1 MKAEKN
7 LKFIKPRDGNPSY
20 YATEITLR
28 GRRIRRFAGYT
39 KDQARQFIARLRLEG
54 PEAVLAPPS
63 AADGRTF
70 GEYARALLDSAEWQ
84 GLRSAKRNEGL
95 LKALNV
101 TFKSVPLVDIKPNM
115 VRDYMTRRLT
125 QGPKP
130 LKPASVN
137 RERSLL
143 LRVLNVAK
151 SDGVIAS
158 NPISGKSVKRLEE
171 DNSRESRI
179 LELGLMDADMRRLI
193 EKADERTRPV
203 VEIALLSG
211 MRLGEILSLRWSQV
225 NFPQR
230 TLTITAAKSKSKR
243 SRMIPLGWDL
253 LEVFRSIRRRG
264 EYVFPNGGTGTH
276 QKSVRKSFESACRRA
291 GIPHGRDS
299 GIVFHDLRHVAAT
312 ELVKVIDVVTASKIL
327 GHASVEMTMRYVHV
341 TDADKRLAIEALG
354 GWLRGPRQKNATPLR
369 EISREGLPPL
379 LPAAS

>member
-1 MKAEKN
+1 MIKEKN
-7 LKFIKPRDGNPSY
+7 LKFVKGPNGGPGY

-54 PEAVLAPPS
+54 PETVLAPPP

-84 GLRSAKRNEGL
+84 GLRSARRNESL
-95 LKALNV
+95 LNALNA
-101 TFKSVPLVDIKPNM
+101 TFKSVPLAAIKPNA
-115 VRDYMTRRLT
+115 VRDHMTGRLA
-125 QGPKP
+125 QG

-158 NPISGKSVKRLEE
+158 NPIGGKSVKRLEE
-171 DNSRESRI
+171 DNSRESRM
-179 LELGLMDADMRRLI
+179 LELGLTDADMRRLI
-193 EKADERTRPV
+193 ESADARTRPV
-203 VEIALLSG
+203 VEIALLAG

-253 LEVFRSIRRRG
+253 LDVFRSIKRRG
-264 EYVFPNGGTGTH
+264 EYVFPNGGRGAH
-276 QKSVRKSFESACRRA
+276 QKSIRKSFETACRRA

-312 ELVKVIDVVTASKIL
+312 ELVKVIDVVTASRIL

-354 GWLRGPRQKNATPLR
+354 GWLRGRQKDATPQEASL
-369 EISREGLPPL
+369 EGRAPRL